1 MPMPSGGTLRR
12 TLGFADLVM
21 LTLGT
26 VIGSGIFLV
35 PAVVLRRTGS
45 SLGVALTIWL
55 IGGVVSFLGAL
66 TYAELGAANPDAG
79 GLYSYIRDA
88 YGPLPAFL
96 YGWTSF
102 LVIASGSIAT
112 LAVAFSNYLSQL
124 ISIGP
129 VMARVASVLLI
140 AVIALVNVRGTRE
153 SSSVENWTTGA
164 KVGALLVLS
173 VALIALGHGATAN
186 ITTAPVPAPPSLLAG
201 VGLAMI
207 GILWAYEGWQ
217 YVTFSA
223 GETRDPQRVFP
234 RAIAVATS
242 ALIVLYL
249 LANLGY
255 VAALGVAGAAA
266 SDHVAADAMRAVF
279 GPVSGKLF
287 SGLVLV
293 SIFSAANG
301 VMMTA
306 PRLYYSM
313 ARDGVFFARLA
324 HINARFA
331 TPVAAIALLA
341 VWSALLAA
349 TGTFEQL
356 LTYVV
361 FTGWIFYGL
370 GAMSVFESRRKYP
383 ELPRP
388 FRTPG
393 YPVTPLLFIASA
405 ALLVLNTLREQ
416 PGRALVG
423 LGIVFLGTPA
433 YYVWRARSNRGAAAA
448 RSTLS
453 CLLVAICPLVAGAH
467 IDTAAA
473 PDFKPIRI
481 TQFLADDGVVL
492 SDLSIATTARR

>member
-1 MPMPSGGTLRR
+1 MTQASAGEGSLRR
-12 TLGFADLVM
+12 TLGFTDLVM

-35 PAVVLRRTGS
+35 PAVVLRQTGGR
-45 SLGVALTIWL
+45 LGLALSVWL

-88 YGPLPAFL
+88 FGPLPAFL

-112 LAVAFSNYLSQL
+112 LAVAFSNYLGQL
-124 ISIGP
+124 IPMGP
-129 VMARVASVLLI
+129 ITARIASVLMIVVI
-140 AVIALVNVRGTRE
+140 AVVNVRGTRQ
-153 SSSVENWTTGA
+153 SSSVENWTTSA
-164 KVGALLVLS
+164 KAGALLLLS
-173 VALIALGHGATAN
+173 ILLIALGHGAGTA
-186 ITTAPVPAPPSLLAG
+186 APAIPAPSSLFAG
-201 VGLAMI
+201 IGGAMI

-234 RAIAVATS
+234 RAIAVATA
-242 ALIVLYL
+242 ALIVLYMV
-249 LANLGY
+249 ANFGY
-255 VAALGVAGAAA
+255 VAALGVNSAAA

-279 GPVSGKLF
+279 GPLSGKFL
-287 SGLVLV
+287 SVLVLI

-301 VMMTA
+301 LTLTA

-324 HINARFA
+324 RVSPRFG
-331 TPVAAIALLA
+331 TPAAAIILVTA
-341 VWSALLAA
+341 WSALLAV

-370 GAMSVFESRRKYP
+370 GAMSVFASRRKYP
-383 ELPRP
+383 GLARP

-393 YPVTPLLFIASA
+393 YPVTPLLFVVSA
-405 ALLVLNTLREQ
+405 ALLVGNTLREQ

-423 LGIVFLGTPA
+423 LGVVLLGTPA
-433 YYVWRARSNRGAAAA
+433 FYIWRARSNRAA
-448 RSTLS
+448 
-453 CLLVAICPLVAGAH
+453 
-467 IDTAAA
+467 
-473 PDFKPIRI
+473 
-481 TQFLADDGVVL
+481 
-492 SDLSIATTARR
+492 SDASRVSLESLT